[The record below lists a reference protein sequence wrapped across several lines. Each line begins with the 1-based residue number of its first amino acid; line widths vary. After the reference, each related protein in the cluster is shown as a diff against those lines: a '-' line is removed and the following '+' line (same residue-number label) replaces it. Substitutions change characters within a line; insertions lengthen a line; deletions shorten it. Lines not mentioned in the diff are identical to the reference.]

1 MSTYIN
7 YTPKPKKKLA
17 YMRHIPK
24 IIATCLMLAPNPTPK
39 FIIKKRSTFN

>member
-1 MSTYIN
+1 MITYIN

-24 IIATCLMLAPNPTPK
+24 VIATCLVLPWNPTRK
-39 FIIKKRSTFN
+39 FIIKKRFIFN